1 MVGCGCSLERSID
14 YIMKEKVG
22 LLIRGHQ
29 SRTNHPV
36 HANSVAPTFIIRI
49 RSRFNLNVHN
59 DIYHRA
65 RILIT
70 MYNNILPFTDNYFH
84 RSDF

>member
-1 MVGCGCSLERSID
+1 MVGCGCSLERSFD

-22 LLIRGHQ
+22 LLIRGHHP
-29 SRTNHPV
+29 RTNHPV
-36 HANSVAPTFIIRI
+36 YGNSGAPTFIIRI
-49 RSRFNLNVHN
+49 RLSLNLNVHN

-70 MYNNILPFTDNYFH
+70 MYNNILLM
-84 RSDF
+84 